1 MLETT
6 SFYLFSSILLFSALL
21 AITLRNPVY
30 CVLSFLVGMFSLA
43 ILFLL
48 LKAYFVA
55 IIHITLYAG
64 AILVLFLFVLMLL
77 GYNNESPVFWKN
89 PVRYGLSLGLS
100 ILSLAG
106 LFMLVRSFKETTSE
120 NIVLVEGTVESLGK
134 LLFSKYLL
142 PFELLSLILLV
153 AIIGSV
159 VLAKKDL

>member
-1 MLETT
+1 MVETV
-6 SFYLFSSILLFSALL
+6 SFYLFSGILIASGLL
-21 AITLRNPVY
+21 AISMRNPVY

-55 IIHITLYAG
+55 VIHVTLYAG

-77 GYNNESPVFWKN
+77 GYDNEIPALWSN
-89 PVRYGLSLGLS
+89 PIRYCLAVGLG

-106 LFMLVRSFKETTSE
+106 LLMIVRIFKENVQNQ
-120 NIVLVEGTVESLGK
+120 NIHLEGTIDSIGR

-142 PFELLSLILLV
+142 PFEMLSLVLLV